1 MCSAD
6 DQFRARLFRRTP
18 ERPQERKSVGGLVG
32 FSRNRVAVD
41 PGCECCLAL
50 SYLSTVLLLARLLK
64 VTHTVGTRMCYHAD
78 SRSFFSLHN
87 IPHGQPQLQ
96 SQPQALRLTD
106 RRNNE
111 SKQRRFRTAPIS
123 SDRPCQASNLT
134 HSSTFCTRSDSP
146 SQPKSQEDDVVMP
159 GT

>member
-1 MCSAD
+1 MFAVVETTKIVVSASCVLISCILHAAACSGNRCAVQMID
-6 DQFRARLFRRTP
+6 SALASSGA
-18 ERPQERKSVGGLVG
+18 PQSGPRERKSVGGLVG

-50 SYLSTVLLLARLLK
+50 SYLSTVILLARLLK

-96 SQPQALRLTD
+96 SQPQALRPT
-106 RRNNE
+106 
-111 SKQRRFRTAPIS
+111 QRCITNRDQGASEPPPIRS
-123 SDRPCQASNLT
+123 S
-134 HSSTFCTRSDSP
+134 H
-146 SQPKSQEDDVVMP
+146 
-159 GT
+159 